1 MRSIPTALK
10 EKLTNRFKVE
20 NTNSMAKLRVVA
32 TQTSVNSLLSEPIHE
47 DIAPAFGDVAIRQM
61 VGEANLSLVYAICLD
76 NGIAKVYQ
84 RKFPA
89 SMEYPWEY
97 QWTLGSA
104 SDVAIEFNGVW
115 KMNPQKEW
123 YYLQTEEYPY
133 IFYVKNGTLYVQNWK
148 YSASS
153 IPLATGVNQISACK
167 GWQSS
172 VDRELD
178 QGLIIGYIKGGSV
191 YYRAFCCQENGSYV
205 WEAEHEVPTL
215 GTGNMTLS
223 LIRTNDF
230 RIGFLT
236 QNNGRM
242 LLALTH
248 RNYAGMS
255 VRPETAHINSFNVKM
270 WVSNINELETL
281 NKEYASGNLDYPYV
295 LMDDA
300 GGSDDISV
308 VSVEKLNRET
318 DFTCYGFKIRLAKPL
333 YGSIDAGF
341 FAKCTLSVSGV
352 TVTSAYYD
360 DVDQALVLYTSAD
373 IRRTA
378 AVTITMPEYRSLWY
392 HKLGVQRWFL
402 PSLSA
407 IAEAETIT
415 YPAYE
420 NETASISLVSTDA
433 WIDDAVF
440 SWYYQPAHNAFIEVV
455 ESSMSLQPVSTLPI

>member
-20 NTNSMAKLRVVA
+20 NTNSMPKLRVVA

-61 VGEANLSLVYAICLD
+61 AGEANLSLAYAICLD

-115 KMNPQKEW
+115 KMNAEKEW
-123 YYLQTEEYPY
+123 YYLQTDEYPY

-148 YSASS
+148 NSASA
-153 IPLATGVNQISACK
+153 IPIATGVNQISACK

-205 WEAEHEVPTL
+205 WEAEHEVTTL
-215 GTGNMTLS
+215 GTGNTTLS
-223 LIRTNDF
+223 VIRTNDF

-255 VRPETAHINSFNVKM
+255 VRPETAHINASKVKM
-270 WVSNINELETL
+270 WMSDITELGTL
-281 NKEYASGNLDYPYV
+281 NKEYASGNIAYPYV
-295 LMDDA
+295 LLDDPNIEE
-300 GGSDDISV
+300 ISITT
-308 VSVEKLNRET
+308 VEKLNRET
-318 DFTCYGFKIRLAKPL
+318 GFLCYGFKLHLAKPL

-341 FAKCTLSVSGV
+341 STKCTLSISGV
-352 TVTSAYYD
+352 TVASAAYD
-360 DVDQALVLYTSAD
+360 SEEQALVLYTSAD

-415 YPAYE
+415 YSAYE

>member
-20 NTNSMAKLRVVA
+20 NTNSMPKLRVVA

-61 VGEANLSLVYAICLD
+61 AGEANLSLAYAICLD

-115 KMNPQKEW
+115 KMNAEKEW
-123 YYLQTEEYPY
+123 YYLQTDEYPY

-148 YSASS
+148 NSASA
-153 IPLATGVNQISACK
+153 IHIATGVNQISACK

-205 WEAEHEVPTL
+205 WEAEHEVTTL
-215 GTGNMTLS
+215 GTGNTTLS
-223 LIRTNDF
+223 VIRTNDF

-255 VRPETAHINSFNVKM
+255 VRPETAHINASKVKM
-270 WVSNINELETL
+270 WMSDITELGTL
-281 NKEYASGNLDYPYV
+281 NKEYASGNIAYPYV
-295 LMDDA
+295 LLDDPNIEE
-300 GGSDDISV
+300 ISITT
-308 VSVEKLNRET
+308 VEKLNRET
-318 DFTCYGFKIRLAKPL
+318 GFLCYGFKLHLAKPL

-341 FAKCTLSVSGV
+341 STKCTLSISGV
-352 TVTSAYYD
+352 TVASAAYD
-360 DVDQALVLYTSAD
+360 SEEQALVLYTSAD

-415 YPAYE
+415 YSAYE